1 SSPEFAATIGNSPT
15 DVRSSST
22 INRKSRPFFDGGSG
36 DAARLADQAPR
47 YLGSEVAWMN
57 DPVINLPAESVSAG
71 AQQFRSQVGHIS
83 RHSGVYFAGT
93 LFTVALGYIFKVY
106 LARVLG
112 AEALGTYA
120 LGLTL
125 VGFIGTFNSL
135 GLVTS
140 AVRFAA

>member
-1 SSPEFAATIGNSPT
+1 
-15 DVRSSST
+15 
-22 INRKSRPFFDGGSG
+22 
-36 DAARLADQAPR
+36 
-47 YLGSEVAWMN
+47 MN
-57 DPVINLPAESVSAG
+57 DPVLNLPPENVSAG

-93 LFTVALGYIFKVY
+93 LFTVALGYVFKVY

-112 AEALGTYA
+112 AEALGAYA

-125 VGFIGTFNSL
+125 VGFIGTFNSV

-140 AVRFAA
+140 AVRFAAVYRAEKNWPSLRALLWRGEQFFWR